1 MDGVGYNLLG
11 KNTHEHITQ
20 ATICFLD
27 YTRRSGSFCRTIR
40 FPLDMVPGSLVRP
53 IMAVGL
59 ESDSS

>member
-1 MDGVGYNLLG
+1 MDGVEYNLLG

-20 ATICFLD
+20 AIGFLSD
-27 YTRRSGSFCRTIR
+27 YIMRSGSFCRTIR